1 MTRIERGTSSQLHT
15 AVLVAFQVAILAAM
29 PALAVGDVRLID
41 ETRLDGT
48 RELGWYSNSGI
59 FMQFDRSPTLVVRA
73 SCSLDVTQESDRLRL
88 RFGWRDMPQIDDGAA
103 ILFKAGENPV
113 QELPARMADGG
124 SIEVLAAEE
133 VISQLI
139 GEREFVLGVRGAGGA
154 IEERSGYSW
163 VGDEGVHT
171 LEAFRSRCLNPDQ
184 PRATQDTARGR
195 SFTGSG
201 ANLHIQAAENGD
213 LVLQNDLVRND
224 MLRFRCLSQ
233 PQTWGGH
240 SWSAGT
246 MILAIPRFL
255 DLLDLRDVVWAEGRA
270 RVGGYGLGIRDDNDQ
285 PLPVPVRFDEGEP
298 QELDVSR
305 EFMTEESPALA
316 HRILSGRHW
325 TIHDASPIL
334 AKALVSEQMR
344 VGTSRLF
351 VGDLAVEVFIDRAR
365 RQGCSNN
372 LAVQQ
377 PAVPATSE
385 DQPST
390 QQPPT
395 PTQTPTQT
403 PTRIT
408 DENIPFIYESR
419 AEAPDS
425 DVELMEQISSDYSR
439 FMSDEFARRDLEE
452 QLKPILDSRLLE
464 ARAIN
469 RVTVDFGSDLGAY
482 DFERSAFPTY
492 HNTST
497 YVRFGPYSVRFSN
510 AADLSFVPVAEDVA
524 RDLVSSMRDS
534 RAISLSVTGT
544 IVRVER
550 SASTGKTVYVRA
562 EQVDVALR
570 SGSAVGTI
578 EL

>member
-103 ILFKAGENPV
+103 ILFRAGENPV

-195 SFTGSG
+195 SFTVSG

-213 LVLQNDLVRND
+213 LVLQNNLVRND
-224 MLRFRCLSQ
+224 MLRFRCLSE

-255 DLLDLRDVVWAEGRA
+255 NLLDMRNVVYWEGRA
-270 RVGGYGLGIRDDNDQ
+270 RQDRFDGRRFSIGGDNDQ
-285 PLPVPVRFDEGEP
+285 PLPVPVSFDEGEP

-305 EFMTEESPALA
+305 EFTTEESPALA
-316 HRILSGRHW
+316 HRDLSGRHW
-325 TIHDASPIL
+325 TTHDASPIL

-344 VGTSRLF
+344 VGTSSLF

-365 RQGCSNN
+365 RQGCYNN

-377 PAVPATSE
+377 PAVPATSD

-390 QQPPT
+390 QQPS
-395 PTQTPTQT
+395 TPTQT

-425 DVELMEQISSDYSR
+425 DVELLERISSDYSR

-452 QLKPILDSRLLE
+452 QLRPILDSRLLE